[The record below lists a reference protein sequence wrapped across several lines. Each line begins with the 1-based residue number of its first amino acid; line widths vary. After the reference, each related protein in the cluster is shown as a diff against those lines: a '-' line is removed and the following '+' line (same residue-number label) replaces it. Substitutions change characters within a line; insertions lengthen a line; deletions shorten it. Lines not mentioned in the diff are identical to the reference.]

1 MKVANTVE
9 LKNKINQLLREV
21 MKGEPLIISYRGKPA
36 ASLLP
41 LTADDLEDFMIEHSP
56 SIRKKIVQAE
66 KDIKEGRLVS
76 LDDYLA
82 RLEK

>member
-1 MKVANTVE
+1 
-9 LKNKINQLLREV
+9 
-21 MKGEPLIISYRGKPA
+21 
-36 ASLLP
+36 
-41 LTADDLEDFMIEHSP
+41 MIEHSP
-56 SIRKKIVQAE
+56 SIRKKIAQAE